1 VKKRIKNENRDA
13 HKKGSTI
20 GKICGLWKRMNEG
33 VTDGHSGESTERKHM
48 NTRAVS
54 ITIHQ
59 FNAKV
64 ALQRPSY
71 IFTVAHREIVS

>member
-1 VKKRIKNENRDA
+1 MRELRTVIVVNQQSEN
-13 HKKGSTI
+13 
-20 GKICGLWKRMNEG
+20 MN
-33 VTDGHSGESTERKHM
+33 K
-48 NTRAVS
+48 RAVS

-71 IFTVAHREIVS
+71 IFTVAHREIVSWKAVNLVYVVILSHHEW